1 MSAAWKQKFR
11 SKIYHA
17 PPTMMEN
24 WAEIGYIMNVCPLLR
39 LAYILQCNI
48 WLLSVLFRGDWQP
61 ATQPTQ
67 PPDAASAKRHIT
79 VSENSMRSDT
89 KTRRPAKF
97 MRVAFAA
104 AVVSMVPAIAP
115 APAQAQGT
123 LTVAMT
129 SSDLPINTG
138 TPDQG
143 FEGFRF
149 VGLNLYDGLMN
160 WDLSRSDKPSEIK
173 PGLATSWAIDPANP
187 KRWIFKLREGVTFHD
202 GCKFTADDVIWNLQR
217 YTDREAPQFYSHQ
230 FALTR
235 IYLTNL
241 AGFSKIDDM
250 TVALE
255 TKTVDSLFPYPIS
268 LVMMISRCRSEALK
282 YDWAAYAKAP
292 SGTGPYRFTSM
303 IPRERMEMAPNKQYW
318 DPNRVPRH
326 DKLVL
331 IPMPEAATRAAALL
345 SGQVNFI
352 EAPAPD
358 TVARLKSAGMQVIT
372 NVYPHNW
379 AYQLNFVSGPF
390 TDVRVRR
397 AANHAINR
405 PDVKELLNGLME
417 EGYSTLPKTMSYY
430 GKPVIYGFDP
440 KKATAL
446 LKEAN
451 CYPCAVTLAIST
463 SGSGQMQPLPMNE
476 LVKSQL
482 EAVGFKVTLDV
493 MDWNALLDVSRG
505 GPEKFPKIHGVNISR
520 AAQDPF
526 WGLIRHVARAHWAP
540 AGGNWGQYANDK
552 SEDLI
557 ARIMAEFD
565 NDKRTKL
572 LTELNEFMNDQAVM
586 IWVAHDINPRALS
599 PKVKG
604 FVQAQNWFQDLSPIT
619 VAP

>member
-1 MSAAWKQKFR
+1 MVVGS
-11 SKIYHA
+11 
-17 PPTMMEN
+17 T
-24 WAEIGYIMNVCPLLR
+24 V
-39 LAYILQCNI
+39 
-48 WLLSVLFRGDWQP
+48 LSQ
-61 ATQPTQ
+61 
-67 PPDAASAKRHIT
+67 H
-79 VSENSMRSDT
+79 
-89 KTRRPAKF
+89 
-97 MRVAFAA
+97 VA
-104 AVVSMVPAIAP
+104 
-115 APAQAQGT
+115 AQGT

-129 SSDLPINTG
+129 AGDLPITTG

-160 WDLSRSDKPSEIK
+160 WDLSRSDRPSDIK
-173 PGLATSWAIDPANP
+173 PGLATSWQVDPNNN

-202 GCKFTADDVIWNLQR
+202 GCKFTADDVIWNLER
-217 YTDREAPQFYSHQ
+217 YTNRDAPQFFSHQ

-241 AGFSKIDDM
+241 AGYSKIDDM

-255 TKTVDSLFPYPIS
+255 TKTVDALFPYPMS
-268 LVMMISRCRSEALK
+268 LVLMISRCRAEQLK
-282 YDWAAYAKAP
+282 HDWAAYAKAP
-292 SGTGPYRFTSM
+292 SGTGPYRFIGM
-303 IPRERMEMAPNKQYW
+303 VPRERMEMAPNKAYW
-318 DPNRVPRH
+318 DPTRVPRH

-331 IPMPEAATRAAALL
+331 LPMPEAATRTAALL

-358 TVARLKSAGMQVIT
+358 TIARLKSAGMQVVT
-372 NVYPHNW
+372 NIYPHNW

-390 TDVRVRR
+390 TDLRVRR

-405 PDVKELLNGLME
+405 ADVKELLNGLME
-417 EGYSTLPKTMSYY
+417 EGYSTLPKSMAYY
-430 GKPVIYGFDP
+430 GNPMVYNYDP

-446 LKEAN
+446 LKEAG
-451 CYPCAVTLAIST
+451 CHPCNVTLAIST

-526 WGLIRHVARAHWAP
+526 WGLIRHVAKAHWSP
-540 AGGNWGQYANDK
+540 AGGNWGHYYHERT
-552 SEDLI
+552 EDLV
-557 ARIMAEFD
+557 ARVMAEFD
-565 NDKRTKL
+565 PEKRLAL
-572 LTELNEFMNDQAVM
+572 LKELNEFMNEQAVM
-586 IWVAHDINPRALS
+586 IWVAHDINPRAMS

-604 FVQAQNWFQDLSPIT
+604 FVQAQNWFQDLTPIT
-619 VAP
+619 IAP